1 MQNIEQDKITS
12 SILSV
17 DSLSVCYGSRKKPI
31 KVVEDV
37 SFDVSAGE
45 SLGIVGESGSGKSQT
60 MLAVLRLLGEGG
72 EITSG
77 NIVFDGRDIR
87 SLSNHA
93 MKRVRGNGIAL
104 ISQDALSALNPAMKV
119 GRQMAEPLVVCDG
132 MSNDASRRKCID
144 LLDRVGIHGAV
155 SRLECY
161 PHELSGGMRQR
172 VLIAMAISRNPKV
185 LIADEPTTALDVTIQ
200 AQILDLIDDLR
211 KDLGMGLVLITHDL
225 GVVAG
230 IADRVSVMYG
240 GRIVETG
247 RTEQIF
253 DAPRHPYTV
262 ALLKSIPKIDQ
273 SKSERLS
280 PIPGLPVDPRAPLP
294 GCSFSARCEYTKDSC
309 TRSRPALL
317 FAAADGVHQFRCPV
331 DPFGARPESDAEN
344 LSRSGGRG

>member
-1 MQNIEQDKITS
+1 MPS

-17 DSLSVCYGSRKKPI
+17 ESLSVCYGSRKNPI

-37 SFDVSAGE
+37 SFDVSSGE

-60 MLAVLRLLGEGG
+60 MLAVLRLLGQGG

-77 NIVFDGRDIR
+77 EILFDGKDLR
-87 SLSNHA
+87 SLSNRE
-93 MKRVRGNGIAL
+93 MKLIRGNGISL

-119 GRQMAEPLVVCDG
+119 GRQMAEPLIVCDG
-132 MSNDASRRKCID
+132 MSAEAARRKCIE
-144 LLDRVGIHGAV
+144 LLDLVGIHGAA
-155 SRLECY
+155 SRMECY

-172 VLIAMAISRNPKV
+172 VLIAMAISRDPKV

-200 AQILDLIDDLR
+200 AQILNLIDDLR
-211 KDLGMGLVLITHDL
+211 KELGMALVLITHDL

-247 RTEQIF
+247 ETEQIF
-253 DAPRHPYTV
+253 GCPRHPYTR

-273 SKSERLS
+273 SRSERLS
-280 PIPGLPVDPRAPLP
+280 PIPGLPVDPRAPLQ
-294 GCSFSARCEYTKDSC
+294 GCSFHTRCEYTKTSC
-309 TRSRPALL
+309 TRTRPALL
-317 FAAADGVHQFRCPV
+317 SADANGVHRFRCPV
-331 DPFGARPESDAEN
+331 DPFGP
-344 LSRSGGRG
+344 RSNIAPGDIIRSEGRR